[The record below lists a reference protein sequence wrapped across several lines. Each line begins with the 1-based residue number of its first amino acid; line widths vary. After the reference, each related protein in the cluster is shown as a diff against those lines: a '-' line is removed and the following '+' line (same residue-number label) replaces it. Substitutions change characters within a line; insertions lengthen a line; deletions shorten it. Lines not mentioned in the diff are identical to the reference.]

1 MALQFLGLVSM
12 LIISVALIPVH
23 VIGTIGGGSLYTIM
37 LPFIFNQMIGASAKE
52 LSAVVQ
58 WYWWGHNFE
67 ILIKNIFFSVPIIR
81 HYELQFLTPSSLSLE
96 C

>member
-37 LPFIFNQMIGASAKE
+37 LPFTFNQMIGASAK
-52 LSAVVQ
+52 S
-58 WYWWGHNFE
+58 
-67 ILIKNIFFSVPIIR
+67 SV
-81 HYELQFLTPSSLSLE
+81 L
-96 C
+96 